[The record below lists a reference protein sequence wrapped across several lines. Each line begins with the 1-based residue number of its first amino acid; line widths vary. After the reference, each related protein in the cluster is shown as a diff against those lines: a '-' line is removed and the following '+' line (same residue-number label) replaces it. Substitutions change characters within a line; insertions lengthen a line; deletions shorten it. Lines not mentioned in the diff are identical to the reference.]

1 MPGMGKYM
9 IDVILIDDEEPA
21 LLEMEYLLNSYNKF
35 NIIGKF
41 TNPVVAIKRIREL
54 KPQVVFLDIDMPQ
67 LSGLSMSKELFG
79 SGGEPGIVFVTAHD
93 RYAVQAFEVQA
104 LDYLLKPVAKSR
116 LDQTVN
122 KIFSIKHAQASI
134 KQKKLEIK
142 TMGHFQIGWAG
153 EVPIKWRTEK
163 NRELMAFLLHNEG
176 TAISKDRIIDQ
187 IWCDY
192 ELNKASHQLHNSI
205 YYIRKTLEEYGISQE
220 QIHINRGYC
229 LLLGD
234 VYYDR
239 KIIELRLREFNG
251 RKPSVDELE
260 DLLGLLK
267 GDYLQ
272 FEDWA
277 WAVYD
282 REIFS
287 KQETDLLLMLAESYM
302 AAREYKKAEAALKR
316 GFLRNPFEENI
327 TVLIL
332 ELCRKNGE
340 KAKAA
345 RHYAEYCKY
354 LKEELTILPTE
365 KIKKLYNLIINE

>member
-1 MPGMGKYM
+1 M

-35 NIIGKF
+35 NIIGKY
-41 TNPVVAIKRIREL
+41 TNPVVAINKIREL
-54 KPQVVFLDIDMPQ
+54 KPQIAFLDISMPQ
-67 LSGLSMSKELFG
+67 LSGLSISEELFG
-79 SGGEPGIVFVTAHD
+79 SGAETGIVFVTAHD
-93 RYAVQAFEVQA
+93 SYALKAFEVQA

-122 KIFSIKHAQASI
+122 KILGIKHAQTGN
-134 KQKKLEIK
+134 KQKRLEIK

-153 EVPIKWRTEK
+153 EAPIKWRIEK
-163 NRELMAFLLHNEG
+163 NRELFAFLLHNEG
-176 TAISKDRIIDQ
+176 TEVTKDRIIDQ
-187 IWCDY
+187 IWSDCD
-192 ELNKASHQLHNSI
+192 LDKASHQLHNSI
-205 YYIRKTLEEYGISQE
+205 YYIRKSLEDYGIGQE
-220 QIHINRGYC
+220 QLHISRGYC

-234 VYYDR
+234 VCYDR
-239 KIIELRLREFNG
+239 KTIEMRFREFKG

-260 DLLGLLK
+260 ELQGLFR

-277 WAVYD
+277 WAAYD
-282 REIFS
+282 REILS
-287 KQETDLLLMLAESYM
+287 KQETDLLLMLAGGYLE
-302 AAREYKKAEAALKR
+302 AGEYKKAETALRK

-327 TVLIL
+327 TVLFL

-345 RHYAEYCKY
+345 RHYTEYCKY
-354 LKEELTILPTE
+354 LEDELAILPGE
-365 KIKKLYNLIINE
+365 KVRKIYNSIKND